1 MEHVLCMILN
11 HWTYFQRKS
20 ILQQQRKNKVN
31 SKSRCDS
38 KRKHSI
44 RKRTQQITEKSES
57 CRDDWAM
64 FHHWPNISP
73 CYTYVTSFT
82 NDVMHRPK
90 SAINIMA
97 RRRRRRLVV
106 GYKSDYVIRRTFLI
120 NYLHKCERER
130 VSEREPLTNGITWNS
145 VPFFLPLS
153 HHSHSLLVD
162 QIRFICCTTSIQSRF
177 GSLHESVFQ
186 FKQWWKVC
194 GYRKMEMVLDRP
206 ERV

>member
-1 MEHVLCMILN
+1 MYYVWY
-11 HWTYFQRKS
+11 WTTVRIFKEN
-20 ILQQQRKNKVN
+20 LFCNNTEKNKLN
-31 SKSRCDS
+31 SKSRCGS

-44 RKRTQQITEKSES
+44 RKRIQQITEKSES

-97 RRRRRRLVV
+97 RRRRRLVV

-120 NYLHKCERER
+120 NYLHKCERE
-130 VSEREPLTNGITWNS
+130 SEWEGASNKWHYMKFR
-145 VPFFLPLS
+145 
-153 HHSHSLLVD
+153 
-162 QIRFICCTTSIQSRF
+162 SIFSSIIASF
-177 GSLHESVFQ
+177 T
-186 FKQWWKVC
+186 
-194 GYRKMEMVLDRP
+194 
-206 ERV
+206 